1 MSKIGQL
8 LESAKSVEDR
18 TKVMHKLV
26 DKWEPWGL
34 LEGCNANEYDK
45 AQMALLLENELK
57 QVLVEATIA
66 TNNGG
71 ASFTAGA
78 GEQWAGIALPMARK
92 VFGDITS
99 KEFLGNQPLNMPFG
113 LIYYLD
119 FKYGANQ
126 PGSIPGTRFNQG
138 DSIYGNTFTS
148 TIQPNVDAFG
158 GLYGS
163 GRFGYSTNEY
173 NAVVTSGS
181 ITATTSSLVDVNFNG
196 LVSASVATGGWRTL
210 NIQTASVVIPN
221 FDTTAVRSFM
231 FTGSGVNEA
240 VVYPEFTSYNATF
253 DRLTLVV
260 SGSVSANATGS
271 NISVPVTVYYSIA
284 TKDNLRGDFETTDS
298 RPLTGSAEIPSID
311 IAPRSEYIAAKTRKL
326 KYSYTQEAQQDYNA
340 FQSIDI
346 EAESTS
352 VLTEYISKEID
363 LECLDLVNNAAA
375 NTSEVWSAMNNRFF
389 NKSNNTFSDLAAGAT
404 GYYNSQGQWFET
416 LGYQIEKVSKI
427 IHAKTQRGEA
437 TVMMCGPRIS
447 AIVESIGGFAA
458 STNGKGSEY
467 TVGTKETGKFKGKY
481 KLIVNSYM
489 NDNVILMA
497 YKGASLVDVG
507 GVFAPYVP
515 LISTP
520 LVYDPITF
528 KMSKGLSTRYGKKI
542 TQSQY
547 FGKVYVADLDKV

>member
-1 MSKIGQL
+1 MSKITQL
-8 LESAKSVEDR
+8 LESARTIEDR
-18 TKVMHKLV
+18 TKTMHGLV
-26 DKWEPWGL
+26 EKWEKWGL
-34 LEGCNANEYDK
+34 LEECDANAYDK
-45 AQMALLLENELK
+45 PHMALLLENQLK
-57 QVLVEATIA
+57 QVLVESTLV

-71 ASFTAGA
+71 ANFTVGA

-99 KEFLGNQPLNMPFG
+99 KEFLGNQPLNMPYG
-113 LIYYLD
+113 LIFYLD

-126 PGSIPGTRFNQG
+126 PGGIAGTRFNQG

-148 TIQPNVDAFG
+148 TIQPNVDPLG

-163 GRFGYSTNEY
+163 GRFGFSVNEY
-173 NAVVTSGS
+173 NATVATAS
-181 ITATTSSLVDVNFNG
+181 ISATTSSLADVNYNG
-196 LVSASVATGGWRTL
+196 LVSASVATGGWRTI
-210 NIQTASVVIPN
+210 NIATASAVLPN
-221 FDTTAVRSFM
+221 LDTTAVRSFVA
-231 FTGSGVNEA
+231 TGSTVSEA
-240 VVYPEFTSYNATF
+240 VLFPEFTSYNSTY
-253 DRLTLVV
+253 DRLTFVI
-260 SGSVSANATGS
+260 SGSYTLA
-271 NISVPVTVYYSIA
+271 PLTVYYSIA
-284 TKDNLRGDFETTDS
+284 TKDNLRGDFEDTAA

-326 KYSYTQEAQQDYNA
+326 KYSYTQEAQQDYNS

-363 LECLDLVNNAAA
+363 LEMLDLVNAAGA
-375 NTSEVWSAMNNRFF
+375 NTSEVWSAQ
-389 NKSNNTFSDLAAGAT
+389 NNTFFSKATNTFSVLPATAA

-416 LGYQIEKVSKI
+416 LGYQIEKVSKN

-447 AIVESIGGFAA
+447 AIVESIGGFSA
-458 STNGKGSEY
+458 STNGKEY
-467 TVGTKETGKFKGKY
+467 TVGTKEVGKFKGKY

-489 NDNVILMA
+489 QDNVILMA
-497 YKGASLVDVG
+497 YKGSSLTDVG
-507 GVFAPYVP
+507 GVFAPYIP

-542 TQSQY
+542 TQAQY
-547 FGKVYVADLDKV
+547 FGKVFVADLDKV